1 MPSRDEI
8 AAQIEALNG
17 QLADLDENDYECQ
30 VEVDGKRTT
39 VRGKTARSWL
49 EKIGL
54 VDKPAD
60 GDGGDGDGGDGDGGK
75 KDAPPAKSGSKF
87 FD

>member
-1 MPSRDEI
+1 MPTRDEI
-8 AAQIEALNG
+8 KAQMDALNA

-54 VDKPAD
+54 IDAPAD
-60 GDGGDGDGGDGDGGK
+60 GGDDEPDDGDGTPDPK
-75 KDAPPAKSGSKF
+75 PKKSGSYF
-87 FD
+87 S

>member
-1 MPSRDEI
+1 MPTRDEI
-8 AAQIEALNG
+8 QQQMDALSA
-17 QLADLDENDYECQ
+17 QLADLDENDYECE
-30 VEVDGKRTT
+30 VEKDGTRTR

-60 GDGGDGDGGDGDGGK
+60 GDGGDGDDGDGEPDPKPK
-75 KDAPPAKSGSKF
+75 KTGSKF

>member
-30 VEVDGKRTT
+30 IEVEGAGRTT

-49 EKIGL
+49 EKHGII
-54 VDKPAD
+54 DKPAD
-60 GDGGDGDGGDGDGGK
+60 PAAAPADPANPQDP
-75 KDAPPAKSGSKF
+75 PPAKSGSKF